1 MSHREK
7 VMLALMRIAV
17 TGNII
22 VMLLMQI
29 RILSSGQHF
38 MRITLMRHV
47 IHDLILRGIKDIVK
61 RDRCL
66 HHTKVRSEM
75 SAVPACS
82 DEQRVTHF
90 LRQYRQLL

>member
-1 MSHREK
+1 MYIETINGPADVKKLSLEQLP
-7 VMLALMRIAV
+7 VLAEEMRHA
-17 TGNII
+17 
-22 VMLLMQI
+22 LLI
-29 RILSSGQHF
+29 RAS
-38 MRITLMRHV
+38 RHV